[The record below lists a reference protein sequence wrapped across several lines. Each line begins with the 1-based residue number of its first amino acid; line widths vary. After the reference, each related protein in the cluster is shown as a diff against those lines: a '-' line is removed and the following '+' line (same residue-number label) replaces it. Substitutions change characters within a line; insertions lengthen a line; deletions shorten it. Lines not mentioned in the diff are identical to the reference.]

1 MPAKAVIDMEHLAR
15 YTGGDAKLDAE
26 ILRLF
31 DAQAIGLVD
40 RLREVLATGDA
51 KSWREIT
58 HSIKGAARGVGA
70 FALADAAALCE
81 NVGLADPKAAAEA
94 VKRLGSEAA
103 AVRTFIEEEVR
114 S

>member
-1 MPAKAVIDMEHLAR
+1 MPAVIDMEHLAR

-31 DAQAIGLVD
+31 DAQALGLVA
-40 RLREVLATGDA
+40 RLKEILGAGDA
-51 KSWREIT
+51 KTWKEIT

-70 FALADAAALCE
+70 FALADAAAACE
-81 NVGLADPKAAAEA
+81 QVGPADPTAAAEA
-94 VKRLGSEAA
+94 VRRLSCEAH
-103 AVRTFIEEEVR
+103 AVRAFIENVVK